1 MMEDQAKY
9 KTKKQTYI
17 IGIDPDVDK
26 NGVAILNTGTN
37 VLTVYSMTFP
47 ETIEHIKSMPIDGTI
62 VYVEAGWLNKA
73 HWHLSRY
80 DTGQSAAYKGNQA
93 GRNHETGR
101 KLIECLQY
109 YNIEAKPV
117 KPFKKTWT
125 GQDGKITHQELKR
138 LCEMS
143 GVIFKDNRT
152 NQEERDAAL
161 IALYCSNI
169 QIKYKVVESRL
180 NK

>member
-1 MMEDQAKY
+1 MEEQAKY
-9 KTKKQTYI
+9 TTKKQTYVV
-17 IGIDPDVDK
+17 GIDPDVEK
-26 NGVAILNTGTN
+26 SGVAILNTRTN

-47 ETIEHIKSMPIDGTI
+47 EAIEHIKTMPVDDTI

-109 YNIEAKPV
+109 YNIKAKAV
-117 KPFKKTWT
+117 KPFRKTWT
-125 GQDGKITHQELKR
+125 GPDGKITHQELKR

-143 GVIFKDNRT
+143 GVYFTDSKT
-152 NQEERDAAL
+152 NQEKRDAAL
-161 IALYCSNI
+161 IALYCSKLPV
-169 QIKYKVVESRL
+169 KYKVVESRL
-180 NK
+180 K

>member
-1 MMEDQAKY
+1 MEDQAKY
-9 KTKKQTYI
+9 KTKKQTYV

-47 ETIEHIKSMPIDGTI
+47 ETIEHIKTMPIDDTI
-62 VYVEAGWLNKA
+62 VYLEAGWINKA

-101 KLIECLQY
+101 KLIECFQY
-109 YNIEAKPV
+109 YNINAKPV
-117 KPFKKTWT
+117 KPFRKCWQ
-125 GQDGKITHQELKR
+125 GAGGKITSMELKR

-143 GVIFKDNRT
+143 GVVFNDNRT

-169 QIKYKVVESRL
+169 PIKYKVVESRL